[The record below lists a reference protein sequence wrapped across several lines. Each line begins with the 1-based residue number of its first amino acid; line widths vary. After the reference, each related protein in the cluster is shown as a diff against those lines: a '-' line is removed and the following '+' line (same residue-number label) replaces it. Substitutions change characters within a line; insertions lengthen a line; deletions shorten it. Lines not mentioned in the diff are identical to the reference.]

1 MYFFL
6 QNSVGFSV
14 WICNVEVL
22 IFSNSYLILLG
33 EIWLI
38 SSCRVGRVCSRVFWA
53 SSMLSAGHF
62 FSKISLIRIPPIPEI
77 IIVSTSNSLKQS
89 KPSDTLVSIFTMLLL
104 YISFCSNFSKE
115 SSLISVAIIF
125 FAI

>member
-38 SSCRVGRVCSRVFWA
+38 SSCRVGRVSSRVFWA

-62 FSKISLIRIPPIPEI
+62 FSKTSLMRGKSFLLEI
-77 IIVSTSNSLKQS
+77 VEDLMLSVCST
-89 KPSDTLVSIFTMLLL
+89 
-104 YISFCSNFSKE
+104 
-115 SSLISVAIIF
+115 
-125 FAI
+125 

>member
-22 IFSNSYLILLG
+22 ILSNSYLILLG

-38 SSCRVGRVCSRVFWA
+38 SSCRVGRVCSRVLLA
-53 SSMLSAGHF
+53 SSMLSEGHF
-62 FSKISLIRIPPIPEI
+62 FSKISLIRGKWFLLE
-77 IIVSTSNSLKQS
+77 VVEDLMLSVFST
-89 KPSDTLVSIFTMLLL
+89 
-104 YISFCSNFSKE
+104 
-115 SSLISVAIIF
+115 
-125 FAI
+125 